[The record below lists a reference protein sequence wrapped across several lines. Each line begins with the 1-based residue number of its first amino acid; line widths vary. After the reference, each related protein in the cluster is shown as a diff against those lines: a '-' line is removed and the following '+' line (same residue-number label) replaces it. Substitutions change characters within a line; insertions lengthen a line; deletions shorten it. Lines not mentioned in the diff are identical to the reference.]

1 MGTNQMNALR
11 EAFERMTDIDTA
23 AEALSEAQIF
33 RIKSGSFSGE
43 LAKKMACDGKTSPG
57 SDI

>member
-33 RIKSGSFSGE
+33 RIKSGSFSDE